1 MNKVSK
7 AVACALAVMMIAFAA
22 ASCSANVP
30 ANTVFSR
37 KDLPNKKIG
46 VQMGTTGDIFASD
59 YEEEG
64 STVER
69 YSKGLDAVQSLKQ
82 GKIDCVIID
91 EEPAKVFVEK
101 NQELKILEDSFD
113 KEDYAIALKKGNTEL
128 KEKINKA
135 LAELKAE
142 GTIQKI
148 IDNYIGDDTKGS
160 YKYESPKDVKR
171 TNGKLVMATNA
182 QFPPYEYTEGNDIV
196 GIDADMAQAV
206 ADKLGMELKIED
218 MKFDAIITAVSTG
231 KADIG
236 VAGMT
241 VTEDRLK
248 NVEFTDTY
256 ASARQVII
264 VRSK

>member
-1 MNKVSK
+1 MNKIAK
-7 AVACALAVMMIAFAA
+7 AAACALAVVMVACAA

-37 KDLPNKKIG
+37 EDLPGKKIG
-46 VQMGTTGDIFASD
+46 VQMGTTGDIYASD

-101 NQELKILEDSFD
+101 NEDLKILEDTFD
-113 KEDYAIALKKGNTEL
+113 KEEYAIALKKGNTEL
-128 KEKINKA
+128 KDKINKA
-135 LAELKAE
+135 LSELKAD

-160 YKYESPKDVKR
+160 YKYESPADVKR

-231 KADIG
+231 KADMG

-256 ASARQVII
+256 ASAKQVII

>member
-1 MNKVSK
+1 MNKLTK
-7 AVACALAVMMIAFAA
+7 AAAIVLTAVMLAFAA
-22 ASCSANVP
+22 ASCSADVP
-30 ANTVFSR
+30 ANTVFSQ
-37 KDLPNKKIG
+37 KDLPGKKIG
-46 VQMGTTGDIFASD
+46 VQMGTTGDIYASD
-59 YEEEG
+59 YEKEG
-64 STVER
+64 ATVER
-69 YSKGLDAVQSLKQ
+69 YTKGLDAVQALKQ

-101 NQELKILEDSFD
+101 NSELKILDDSFD
-113 KEDYAIALKKGNTEL
+113 KEEYAIALKKDNTQL
-128 KEKINKA
+128 KDKINKA
-135 LAELKAE
+135 LAELKAD

-160 YKYESPKDVKR
+160 YNYTSPEGTKR
-171 TNGKLVMATNA
+171 DNGKLVMATNA

-196 GIDADMAQAV
+196 GIDVDMAQAV

-218 MKFDAIITAVSTG
+218 MKFDAIITAVTTG

-248 NVEFTDTY
+248 NVAFTDTY